1 MKIKAFFCAFTLI
14 SAALISASGQKGL
27 SVGDK
32 VPVFEATAEDGTNW
46 DIRKFLGKEYI
57 VVYFYPG
64 AMTGGC
70 TKQACSYRDHIS
82 NLDSVNAVVVG
93 ISGDNVENLQLFR
106 QAENL
111 NFTLLSDEKG
121 VIAKKFGVPLG
132 AGGSVKRTVAGTEH
146 ELVRN
151 ISAKRWTF
159 IVGKDGKIIYKN
171 EAVNPDNDPEEV
183 LSFLKGTN

>member
-14 SAALISASGQKGL
+14 SACFLSVSGQRGL

-32 VPVFEATAEDGTNW
+32 VPVFQATADDGTTW
-46 DIRKFLGKEYI
+46 DIRKVLGKEYI
-57 VVYFYPG
+57 VIYFYPG

-82 NLDSVNAVVVG
+82 NIDSVNAVVIG
-93 ISGDNVENLQLFR
+93 ISGDKVENQKLFK

-121 VIAKKFGVPLG
+121 DIANKFGVPLG
-132 AGGSVKRTVAGTEH
+132 PGGSIKRTVAGTEH
-146 ELVRN
+146 ELVRD
-151 ISAKRWTF
+151 ISERRWTF

-171 EAVNPDNDPEEV
+171 DAVNPETDSEEV
-183 LSFLKGTN
+183 LSFLKAAR

>member
-1 MKIKAFFCAFTLI
+1 MKIKAFFCALAII
-14 SAALISASGQKGL
+14 STAFFPVSGQKVL

-32 VPVFEATAEDGTNW
+32 VPVFKATADDGTTW

-70 TKQACSYRDHIS
+70 TKQACSYRDHLS
-82 NLDSVNAVVVG
+82 SLDSVNAVVVG
-93 ISGDNVENLQLFR
+93 ISADKVENLKLFR

-121 VIAKKFGVPLG
+121 DIANKFGVPLG
-132 AGGSVKRTVAGTEH
+132 AGGSIKRTVAGVEH
-146 ELVRN
+146 ELVRDL
-151 ISAKRWTF
+151 STKRWTF
-159 IVGKDGKIIYKN
+159 IVDKDGKIIYKN
-171 EAVNPDNDPEEV
+171 ESVIPDKDPEEV
-183 LSFLKGTN
+183 LSFLKGTK